1 MAQEILSSELEYMKS
16 LSIIQDVFKKPLQ
29 AAVAS
34 NRFAFPFLSCF
45 CFCLIVL
52 ATYSSVIQKPI
63 SVLNRRKLS

>member
-1 MAQEILSSELEYMKS
+1 MSSELEYMKS

-45 CFCLIVL
+45 CFSYCPCEVFVFHPK
-52 ATYSSVIQKPI
+52 AKADFYVKTGKS
-63 SVLNRRKLS
+63 